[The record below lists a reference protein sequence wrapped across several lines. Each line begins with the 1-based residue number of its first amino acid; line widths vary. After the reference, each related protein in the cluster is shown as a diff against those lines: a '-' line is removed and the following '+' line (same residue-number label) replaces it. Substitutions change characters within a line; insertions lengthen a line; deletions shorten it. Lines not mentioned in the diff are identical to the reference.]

1 MCPLPP
7 EHPSLVSPHPIP
19 PGCLEYSCFTMLY
32 SVLLYRKVNQL
43 YTYISLL
50 CFGFPP
56 HLCHL
61 IGQLVKNLPAMQET
75 PVWSLGWEDPLEKG
89 KATCSRFLWL
99 PYGSG
104 GKESACN
111 AGDLGSIPG
120 LGRSPGE
127 VKGYPVFWPGEFLVL
142 YIVHGVSKSQMRLS
156 GFHSLH
162 LGHHRVLSRV
172 LCALQEALVS
182 YFNYVSL
189 HLLQRV

>member
-7 EHPSLVSPHPIP
+7 EHPSRVSPHPIP

-89 KATCSRFLWL
+89 KATCSRFLGL

-111 AGDLGSIPG
+111 AGDLGSIPW
-120 LGRSPGE
+120 LRRSPGE
-127 VKGYPVFWPGEFLVL
+127 GNGNPLQKCIPL
-142 YIVHGVSKSQMRLS
+142 
-156 GFHSLH
+156 HSH
-162 LGHHRVLSRV
+162 QQCMGDPSTSSFFPILGIISL
-172 LCALQEALVS
+172 
-182 YFNYVSL
+182 FNFS
-189 HLLQRV
+189 HFS